1 DEKYIRSGLDKARN
15 IGRFE
20 KISDNPTVIFDG
32 AHNLN
37 GTQALVNAINR
48 YFPDEKLAIIYAA
61 MADKDIDA
69 SLNHFKENGFCEKAK
84 IFTVP
89 VKDNP
94 RAETPEKLAE
104 KFRKFGF
111 DAIPYENIGQAYEDA
126 VKENSIILICGSL
139 YLYKDF
145 TEYRDNEK

>member
-1 DEKYIRSGLDKARN
+1 M
-15 IGRFE
+15 
-20 KISDNPTVIFDG
+20 IFDG

-37 GTQALVNAINR
+37 GTEALVGAINR
-48 YFPDEKLAIIYAA
+48 YFPNEKLSIIYAA

-69 SLNHFKENGFCEKAK
+69 SLFYLKENGFTKKAEV
-84 IFTVP
+84 FTVP

-104 KFRKFGF
+104 KFRSFGF
-111 DAIPYENIGQAYEDA
+111 DVVAYDSIGKACRVAIDKN
-126 VKENSIILICGSL
+126 NIILICGSL

-145 TEYRDNEK
+145 TEYKNCKK